1 MKNNIETLKKPIRK
15 IYLIVGLPG
24 SGKTTIGT
32 KLTNKYK
39 LEQQAVLFI
48 DDIGKITG
56 SAEELLIE
64 INKEN
69 TYDILIISD
78 VFFCQKEILKKAI
91 QLLIKLFP
99 NYVIECLFFENNID
113 KCLKNVKKRNEQGDD
128 RKVDELIKQL
138 SKKYEIV
145 ESDWLSIHNCKSTN
159 ILINS

>member
-1 MKNNIETLKKPIRK
+1 MKNNIETLTKPIRK
-15 IYLIVGLPG
+15 ICLLVGLPG

-32 KLTNKYK
+32 QLTNKYK
-39 LEQQAVLFI
+39 LEQKDVVFI

-56 SAEELLIE
+56 NAEELLIE
-64 INKEN
+64 IDKKN
-69 TYDILIISD
+69 TYDVLIISD

-99 NYVIECLFFENNID
+99 SYMIECLFFENNIK
-113 KCLKNVKKRNEQGDD
+113 KCLNNVKKRSEQGDD